1 MEGRTDEEQVKRVE
15 GLKGRMKR
23 KGMSGALV
31 AVNIKPADT
40 PAHIHHSP
48 PPISAHLGPF
58 IFNQGASEENQMIP
72 ILSTEQIIDGY
83 CLKIALLL
91 TLFCFISP
99 VGVTKQTPAHVPVI
113 LAK

>member
-1 MEGRTDEEQVKRVE
+1 MEGRTDEEQVKRAE

-23 KGMSGALV
+23 KRMSGALV

-58 IFNQGASEENQMIP
+58 IFNQGDQMIP
-72 ILSTEQIIDGY
+72 IFSTEQIIGGY
-83 CLKIALLL
+83 CLKITLLL

-99 VGVTKQTPAHVPVI
+99 VGATKQTPAHVPVI
-113 LAK
+113 LPK